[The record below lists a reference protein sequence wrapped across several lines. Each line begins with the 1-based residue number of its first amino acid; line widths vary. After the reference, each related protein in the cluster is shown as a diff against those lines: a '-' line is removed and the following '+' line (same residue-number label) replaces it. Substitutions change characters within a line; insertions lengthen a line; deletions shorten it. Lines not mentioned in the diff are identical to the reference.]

1 VRNKALYPLT
11 LLLRVISGGAL
22 MFIVAPA
29 IFVSGLLTLFIDAG
43 IAQAD
48 AVINFVEKVHGG
60 EDPS

>member
-1 VRNKALYPLT
+1 M
-11 LLLRVISGGAL
+11 ISGGAL

-60 EDPS
+60 EGTND